1 LPFAPATYYAIHSR
15 RESARARRDEAL
27 KSEITRVY
35 DASLDGVYGAK
46 KVWKQLRREGFAVAR
61 CTVERLMKEL
71 GLSGVKKGRPYK
83 KTTVGDEALHRPS
96 DLVDRHFVADAPNR
110 LWVADLTYVKSHSGW
125 VYVAFIIDVFSRFI
139 VGWQV
144 SNSLRSD
151 LAIDALEMAI
161 FARGDDLAGLVHH
174 SDRGVQYLS
183 IRYSERLD
191 EAGAVAS
198 VGSRGDSYDNAMA
211 ESFNSLYKSELI
223 HRKGPWRNVE
233 QVEWATLNYVDW
245 FNNRRIHE
253 SLDYVPPVEFEDHY
267 YGTDESESLAV

>member
-1 LPFAPATYYAIHSR
+1 MGVEPICKALQFAPATYYARRSR
-15 RESARARRDEAL
+15 PESARRRQDEVL
-27 KSEITRVY
+27 KPEIKRVY

-61 CTVERLMKEL
+61 CTIERLMKEL
-71 GLSGVKKGRPYK
+71 GLSGVQKGRRYK
-83 KTTVGDEALHRPS
+83 VTTIVNDALQRPS
-96 DLVDRHFVADAPNR
+96 DLVDRHFVASAPNR

-174 SDRGVQYLS
+174 SDRGVQGEFNRLS
-183 IRYSERLD
+183 QHPMTTEVFGGSSTTSSRPCSATTD
-191 EAGAVAS
+191 EIT
-198 VGSRGDSYDNAMA
+198 GDSAAAARSRETVLDRDCQGSSA
-211 ESFNSLYKSELI
+211 
-223 HRKGPWRNVE
+223 
-233 QVEWATLNYVDW
+233 
-245 FNNRRIHE
+245 RRSGSSRWCIPTRWTT
-253 SLDYVPPVEFEDHY
+253 SIP
-267 YGTDESESLAV
+267 

>member
-1 LPFAPATYYAIHSR
+1 
-15 RESARARRDEAL
+15 
-27 KSEITRVY
+27 
-35 DASLDGVYGAK
+35 
-46 KVWKQLRREGFAVAR
+46 
-61 CTVERLMKEL
+61 MKEL
-71 GLSGVKKGRPYK
+71 GLSGVKKGRAYK
-83 KTTVGDEALHRPS
+83 KTTIGDEALHRPS
-96 DLVDRHFVADAPNR
+96 DLVSRHFVADAPNR

-125 VYVAFIIDVFSRFI
+125 VYAAFIIDVFSRFI

-183 IRYSERLD
+183 IRYSERLG

-198 VGSRGDSYDNAMA
+198 VGSRGDSYDNALA

-223 HRKGPWRNVE
+223 YRKGPWRNVE
-233 QVEWATLNYVDW
+233 HVEWATLTYVDW

-253 SLDYVPPVEFEDHY
+253 SLDYVAPVEFEDHY
-267 YGTDESESLAV
+267 YGTNESESLAV